1 MKRVR
6 PAAVA
11 AVLALCLLAAG
22 CKTKLTKANYDKIN
36 NGMTLEEVEAILGRG
51 DKEGDGSG
59 VAAQAG
65 VDLQGLAPAK
75 SNVVAYVWEGGGKT
89 VRVYFV
95 NGKVTKKEG
104 M

>member
-1 MKRVR
+1 MNRVR

-22 CKTKLTKANYDKIN
+22 CNSKVTKANYDKIN
-36 NGMTLEEVEAILGRG
+36 NGMSLDEVEAILGRG
-51 DKEGDGSG
+51 EKEGDGSG
-59 VAAQAG
+59 VAAQFG
-65 VDLQGLAPAK
+65 VDVQGAGAAK
-75 SNVVAYVWEGGGKT
+75 SSVTTYVWESGNKT
-89 VRVYFV
+89 VRVYFA